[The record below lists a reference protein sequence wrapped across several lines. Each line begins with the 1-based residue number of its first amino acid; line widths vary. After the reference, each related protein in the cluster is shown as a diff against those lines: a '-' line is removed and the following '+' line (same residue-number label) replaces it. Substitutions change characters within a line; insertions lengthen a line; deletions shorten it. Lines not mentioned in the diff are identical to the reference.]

1 MKNEDKKRALVI
13 SGGGAKGAWAGGFLQ
28 FQIEECGY
36 DWDSYFGTSTG
47 SLLITLTSLQEMER
61 LKEAYTSA
69 DSDSI
74 FSVNPFTKK
83 GKINWFNAI
92 KRTIMGKSS
101 LGETG
106 NLPKIIKNMFSESDF
121 ELAKKLGKKLFAC
134 ATDYR
139 SKSEKYVCNTDVDY
153 DTYVTYT
160 HASTSVP
167 VATDFVRLGNLL
179 LLDGG
184 VVTHVPIQK
193 AIDEGAD
200 EIDIIIL
207 RPEFPPQDEW
217 KPKNWFDVLLRT
229 TDIQENQISLDN
241 VLIGQLNAKGKE
253 VLLRFRYTPY
263 VLTDN
268 SLVFTKEQMIKWWN
282 EGYEYAKLDNTSKK
296 VIIPRKRP

>member
-13 SGGGAKGAWAGGFLQ
+13 SGGGAKGAWGGGFLQ
-28 FQIEECGY
+28 YKVESQGY
-36 DWDSYFGTSTG
+36 DWDMYFGTSTG
-47 SLLITLTSLQEMER
+47 SLLIPLTSLQEMDR

-69 DSDSI
+69 DSDAI

-92 KRTIMGKSS
+92 IRTIKGKSS

-106 NLPKIIKNMFSESDF
+106 KLPKIIKAMFTESDF
-121 ELAKKLGKKLFAC
+121 NLTKKIGKELFPC
-134 ATDYR
+134 ATDYI
-139 SKSEKYVCNTDVDY
+139 SKSEKYVCNMTTDY
-153 DTYVTYT
+153 ETYVSFT

-167 VATDFVRLGNLL
+167 VATDFVRLGAYC

-193 AIDEGAD
+193 AINEGAD

-207 RPEFPPQDEW
+207 RPEVPPQDSW
-217 KPKNWFDVLLRT
+217 KPSSWFDVLLRT

-241 VLIGQLNAKGKE
+241 VLIGQLEAKEKD
-253 VLLRFRYTPY
+253 VLLRFRYTPT
-263 VLTDN
+263 VLTNN
-268 SLVFTKEQMIKWWN
+268 SLVFTKEEMIKWWN
-282 EGYEYAKLDNTSKK
+282 EGYEYAKLENTSKK
-296 VIIPRKRP
+296 VLIRRTRP